1 MHAYYIPLVPSYPP
15 ASALPSG
22 VPSMLIL
29 FRIVWIVFFPYSV
42 YTPHSP
48 GSHTYFVHHLK
59 VRMFKAPSSY

>member
-15 ASALPSG
+15 ASSLPSG

-42 YTPHSP
+42 YTLHSP
-48 GSHTYFVHHLK
+48 SSHTYCIHHLK
-59 VRMFKAPSSY
+59 ARMFKAPSSY